1 VSQTFAVTACCTTP
15 LITSLYD
22 VEPWDPNPANITPGV
37 NIVNGTVG
45 TPLVPYQIVA
55 ANSPTSYG
63 AILLPPGLTLDTTT
77 GTITGTPTVADTW
90 FTTIMASN
98 ACGTD
103 SVVLIIVI
111 AAADTPPMITS
122 LYDIEPW
129 DPNPANIHAGTNIVS
144 GTVGM
149 PFVTYQITATSSP
162 SSYKASLLPPGLSL
176 DTTTGAITGTPTVA
190 GTWFTP
196 ISATNAYG
204 TGGVVLIITIAPV
217 PSNRIID
224 FSARTLVGS
233 GSHMLTLGFVV
244 AGDNMTLLMR
254 GVGPGLAAYG
264 VTNPLP
270 DPKLTLFSGTNPI
283 ATDTGWQSGSDAN
296 VLPVLTAQIGAFPLQ
311 QGSADSA
318 LIAVVNNGPYTAQ
331 ITGASNDTGTALAEI
346 YDTQSNLN
354 ARLVNA
360 SALIMVNG
368 AGGNS
373 GPATIGFVIA
383 GNAPK
388 TVLIRGVGPTL
399 STTFGVVGVLANPR
413 ITLFS
418 GSTQIA
424 TNSNWAVGNNVTQL
438 TYTFAQVGAF
448 SLTSGSL
455 DAAMINTLQ
464 PGSYSVQITGVGN
477 TSGVALLEVY
487 DVQ

>member
-1 VSQTFAVTACCTTP
+1 
-15 LITSLYD
+15 
-22 VEPWDPNPANITPGV
+22 
-37 NIVNGTVG
+37 
-45 TPLVPYQIVA
+45 
-55 ANSPTSYG
+55 
-63 AILLPPGLTLDTTT
+63 
-77 GTITGTPTVADTW
+77 
-90 FTTIMASN
+90 
-98 ACGTD
+98 
-103 SVVLIIVI
+103 
-111 AAADTPPMITS
+111 
-122 LYDIEPW
+122 
-129 DPNPANIHAGTNIVS
+129 
-144 GTVGM
+144 
-149 PFVTYQITATSSP
+149 
-162 SSYKASLLPPGLSL
+162 
-176 DTTTGAITGTPTVA
+176 
-190 GTWFTP
+190 
-196 ISATNAYG
+196 
-204 TGGVVLIITIAPV
+204 
-217 PSNRIID
+217 
-224 FSARTLVGS
+224 
-233 GSHMLTLGFVV
+233 
-244 AGDNMTLLMR
+244 
-254 GVGPGLAAYG
+254 
-264 VTNPLP
+264 
-270 DPKLTLFSGTNPI
+270 LFSDTNPI
-283 ATDTGWQSGSDAN
+283 ATDTGWQTGSDAN

-354 ARLVNA
+354 ARLINA
-360 SALIMVNG
+360 SALILVNG